1 MNRLH
6 RTSYYRDKQWKMAV
20 LMLDNWTCQFP
31 GCLAN
36 THLDA
41 AHIIPRSHLSTRY
54 DPANGV
60 TLCRGHHEYFHA
72 HPPAWRKFTETFTR

>member
-1 MNRLH
+1 MNRLY
-6 RTSYYRDKQWKMAV
+6 RTSYYRDRQWKLAV

-31 GCLAN
+31 GCEAN

-41 AHIIPRSHLSTRY
+41 AHIIGRSHLATRY

-60 TLCRGHHEYFHA
+60 TLCHTHHEYFHQ
-72 HPPAWRKFTETFTR
+72 HPLEWRRFVETFTR